1 MRYLVA
7 GLGNIGQRRRALLGE
22 RCVAT
27 ADPFNAAADY
37 PTVRDCPPDR
47 YDAAVLAI
55 PDDGKV
61 DLIRYLL
68 EQGKHVLVEKPLPL
82 PDAATVRELEAL
94 AQARGV
100 ALYTAYNH
108 RFEPLLVTMRE
119 QLQAGAIGEV
129 YHGRLFYGNGTVRHV
144 AGTWRDHG
152 LGAIQDLGCHLL
164 DLLAFSGAVDI
175 ALPSPPQPPSPA
187 CGRGGSHQRVS
198 PRPFVGEGLGVRVQ
212 PGAGGVRADALRLV
226 AAQAIETRAPD
237 RAVMM
242 TADGRFTFEVMYH
255 AWRNSFAFELYG
267 HDGSMHC
274 LGLRK
279 WGGSELT
286 LRTRVFPS
294 GRPTETC
301 WTDEGPDLTW
311 DAEVAHFE
319 QLCAAPATDLRTDWW
334 IAQAMHDL
342 AAALAAQSTQRH
354 E

>member
-1 MRYLVA
+1 VRYLVA

-37 PTVRDCPPDR
+37 PSVRDCPPDG

-55 PDDGKV
+55 PDGGKV
-61 DLIRYLL
+61 ELIRYLL

-82 PDAATVRELEAL
+82 PDEATARELEAL
-94 AQARGV
+94 AQTRGV

-152 LGAIQDLGCHLL
+152 LGAIADLGCHLL
-164 DLLAFSGAVDI
+164 DLLAFSGVVDVD
-175 ALPSPPQPPSPA
+175 
-187 CGRGGSHQRVS
+187 RG
-198 PRPFVGEGLGVRVQ
+198 P
-212 PGAGGVRADALRLV
+212 ALRLV

-237 RAVMM
+237 RAAMM
-242 TADGRFTFEVMYH
+242 TADGRFTFDVMYH
-255 AWRNSFAFELYG
+255 SWRNSFAFELYG
-267 HDGSMHC
+267 HNGSIHC

-286 LRTRVFPS
+286 VRTRVFPS
-294 GRPTETC
+294 GRPTETR
-301 WTDEGPDLTW
+301 WADEGPDLTW

-319 QLCAAPATDLRTDWW
+319 RLCAAPSTDLRTDWW
-334 IAQAMHDL
+334 IAQSMHEL
-342 AAALAAQSTQRH
+342 AAALAVQPTQQH
-354 E
+354 EQE